1 MHYSNVYITKI
12 VEDWTIEIIFSI
24 STKNSDKNGVDTCQ
38 HKVVFDKSGL
48 TKSFYW
54 HPASSVN
61 GIYPTAEKISLPSE
75 GLFNQSDLAG
85 LPLDGKKTLT
95 DASNKIKSK

>member
-1 MHYSNVYITKI
+1 M
-12 VEDWTIEIIFSI
+12 EIIFSI
-24 STKNSDKNGVDTCQ
+24 STKNSDKNELNTRQ
-38 HKVVFDKSGL
+38 HEVVFDKSGL

-61 GIYPTAEKISLPSE
+61 GIYPTAGKISLPSE
-75 GLFNQSDLAG
+75 GLFDKSDLAG

-95 DASNKIKSK
+95 DATNKIKSK

>member
-1 MHYSNVYITKI
+1 MHYSNVYIRKI

-61 GIYPTAEKISLPSE
+61 GIYPTAEKYPFQVKGFL
-75 GLFNQSDLAG
+75 
-85 LPLDGKKTLT
+85 
-95 DASNKIKSK
+95 IKAT